1 MVCFCRRSSF
11 LHEYRVGFLPYRVFF
26 LFHHANFVANAHFR
40 SRHALFLPTCRGG
53 DTLLWILDDF
63 GRSLAAFASDL
74 GTTDVGTLS
83 SAAAIIETLVTL
95 AASAAGINSDNI
107 GTIGTI
113 LEEFGE
119 LT

>member
-1 MVCFCRRSSF
+1 M
-11 LHEYRVGFLPYRVFF
+11 
-26 LFHHANFVANAHFR
+26 ANAHFR

-74 GTTDVGTLS
+74 GTPDVGTLS

-95 AASAAGINSDNI
+95 ASSTAGINSDNI

-113 LEEFGE
+113 LEEFGKLNMSSFAPAFRVKRRSRTGCHRIDLSDTE
-119 LT
+119 I